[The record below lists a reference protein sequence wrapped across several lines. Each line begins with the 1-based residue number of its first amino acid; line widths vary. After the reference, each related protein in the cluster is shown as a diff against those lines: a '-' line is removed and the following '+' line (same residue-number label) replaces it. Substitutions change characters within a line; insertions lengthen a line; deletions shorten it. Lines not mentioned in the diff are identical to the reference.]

1 MDISHKEPLI
11 EKARINMKESGS
23 EIFPFENW
31 VLQIWS
37 NDHNPPHFHV
47 KCDGWDIRCSIDDGR
62 ILEVMA
68 RGIDDGIF
76 EYTETNA
83 PKWLSSQCSIL
94 PILTNR
100 ENAML
105 IWEQIHDD

>member
-11 EKARINMKESGS
+11 EKARINMKESES
-23 EIFPFENW
+23 EIFPFDNW

-37 NDHNPPHFHV
+37 NDPNPPHFHV

-62 ILEVMA
+62 ILEVIA
-68 RGIDDGIF
+68 RGIGDGIF

-105 IWEQIHDD
+105 MWEQIHDD

>member
-1 MDISHKEPLI
+1 MDIPQNEPLI

-47 KCDGWDIRCSIDDGR
+47 KCDGWDICCSIDDGR
-62 ILEVMA
+62 ILEVIIPMLHTA
-68 RGIDDGIF
+68 
-76 EYTETNA
+76 YTDKQGKRYADLGTN
-83 PKWLSSQCSIL
+83 P
-94 PILTNR
+94 
-100 ENAML
+100 
-105 IWEQIHDD
+105 